1 MQDAKACALYWL
13 VNTCDYIL
21 HFISSVFWFMWIIVC
36 FYCHVF
42 SHILLWVSLVWR
54 NTYISQIPCHI
65 TQNIYLW
72 QLTPAHK
79 SLSSRSTFDNLE
91 LLKDGLSGALVTGL
105 IIGVHEIG
113 HILAAR
119 ESGIKLGVPYFVPSW
134 QVKRLLAYKIFYE
147 TCLQDYWG
155 IDHLIITN

>member
-1 MQDAKACALYWL
+1 MSLTTDYCEFPCLKEYIYFP
-13 VNTCDYIL
+13 NTLSYIN
-21 HFISSVFWFMWIIVC
+21 S
-36 FYCHVF
+36 
-42 SHILLWVSLVWR
+42 
-54 NTYISQIPCHI
+54 
-65 TQNIYLW
+65 NIYLW

-113 HILAAR
+113 HILAAK

-134 QVKRLLAYKIFYE
+134 QVKRLLVYKIFYE
-147 TCLQDYWG
+147 TCLQDYNLRNKSSNVTQISSIFKSECFMKLLEINWE
-155 IDHLIITN
+155 LCWTFWV

>member
-1 MQDAKACALYWL
+1 
-13 VNTCDYIL
+13 
-21 HFISSVFWFMWIIVC
+21 MWIFVF

-42 SHILLWVSLVWR
+42 TSIFIDHYKILLFEEE
-54 NTYISQIPCHI
+54 
-65 TQNIYLW
+65 NIYSLKYLVCKKP
-72 QLTPAHK
+72 QLSTPSTSK
-79 SLSSRSTFDNLE
+79 SYSYRSTFDNLE

-134 QVKRLLAYKIFYE
+134 QVKTLYKKIVNY
-147 TCLQDYWG
+147 L
-155 IDHLIITN
+155 

>member
-1 MQDAKACALYWL
+1 
-13 VNTCDYIL
+13 
-21 HFISSVFWFMWIIVC
+21 
-36 FYCHVF
+36 
-42 SHILLWVSLVWR
+42 
-54 NTYISQIPCHI
+54 
-65 TQNIYLW
+65 
-72 QLTPAHK
+72 LTPAHK

-113 HILAAR
+113 HILAAK

-147 TCLQDYWG
+147 TCLQDYNLRNKSSNVTQ
-155 IDHLIITN
+155 ISSIFKSECFMKLLEIN

>member
-1 MQDAKACALYWL
+1 
-13 VNTCDYIL
+13 
-21 HFISSVFWFMWIIVC
+21 
-36 FYCHVF
+36 
-42 SHILLWVSLVWR
+42 
-54 NTYISQIPCHI
+54 
-65 TQNIYLW
+65 
-72 QLTPAHK
+72 LTPAHK

-147 TCLQDYWG
+147 TCLQDY
-155 IDHLIITN
+155 